1 MYSCPKK
8 PNYIAL
14 IGFFASVIALLIRI
28 DN

>member
-14 IGFFASVIALLIRI
+14 IGFLASSIVALIRI